1 MSKRFNLAEFVQAPE
16 TVSESDTMEITM
28 IPVTRI
34 RMNPRNFYE
43 TEDVGDLVDSIT
55 MNGLMDPIVVYKG
68 SGILYTILSGHR
80 RYRAITIIRGGKGHE
95 HDFDEVPCIVR
106 PAPADAAREDILLIQ
121 ANSTGRIRTAK
132 DMAEE
137 ARRLTAAFTQLKKEG
152 ADLPGRVRDMV
163 ADAMGVSKSKVA
175 RIQAIEHNLAVPG
188 FQAAYKKGE
197 LSEAAAYEISQM
209 DREAQYR
216 LLDRAVDDGL
226 DYAKLDI
233 KGVQR
238 LRRRVEAGESTKLD
252 LHAEAERR
260 GIAIRD
266 EDFSPLLAELVAEAI
281 PESWRK
287 GLRNCRTKAEG
298 LKHLR
303 RFGFQ
308 HCGSSGG
315 EICYDSDPQALTL
328 KKPICRRIKWA
339 EVWELLALD
348 AMNQAGKD
356 PSPAAQDDRGEA
368 PDVMAALTVAVAGGT
383 WRSCRDDPPDGWS
396 LCFLFH
402 PWAHAGHDYD
412 LLLVQYHNGRWFGV
426 WEDSEDE
433 IEIDMYD
440 RWCPAPVVP
449 EEVWE

>member
-1 MSKRFNLAEFVQAPE
+1 MMAKKFNLAEFVKAE
-16 TVSESDTMEITM
+16 SVSDSDTMEITM

-43 TEDVGDLVDSIT
+43 PADVGDLVDSIA

-80 RYRAITIIRGGKGHE
+80 RYAAITAIRGGKGHE

-106 PAPADAAREDILLIQ
+106 PAPADTAREDILLIQ

-238 LRRRVEAGESTKLD
+238 LRRRVEAGESPKQD
-252 LHAEAERR
+252 LRVEAERR
-260 GIAIRD
+260 GILIRD
-266 EDFSPLLAELVAEAI
+266 DDFSPLLAELVAEAI
-281 PESWRK
+281 PESWQK
-287 GLRNCRTKAEG
+287 GLSSCRSKAEA
-298 LKHLR
+298 LEHLH
-303 RFGFQ
+303 RFGFG
-308 HCGSSGG
+308 HASSCGGKVDYS
-315 EICYDSDPQALTL
+315 SDPQALTITS
-328 KKPICRRIKWA
+328 PICRRMKWA
-339 EVWELLALD
+339 EVWELLALWRLRH
-348 AMNQAGKD
+348 
-356 PSPAAQDDRGEA
+356 PAEA
-368 PDVMAALTVAVAGGT
+368 PVPAPAPEKPKAEVKLKAGEWRRWPEDRPEEGRTVCVVELGTGGYYADVFVFRDGT
-383 WRSCRDDPPDGWS
+383 FRELDDPESDWQQGIREGA
-396 LCFLFH
+396 L
-402 PWAHAGHDYD
+402 
-412 LLLVQYHNGRWFGV
+412 WF
-426 WEDSEDE
+426 
-433 IEIDMYD
+433 
-440 RWCPAPVVP
+440 PVP
-449 EEVWE
+449 EVEL